1 MGSKYAS
8 SYFNFTTVDEQY
20 GGEYNLAPRFSVS
33 PITTDD
39 VQSYSIY
46 FADLELERDIGIGTK
61 LP

>member
-1 MGSKYAS
+1 M
-8 SYFNFTTVDEQY
+8 
-20 GGEYNLAPRFSVS
+20 P

-61 LP
+61 LPQDLGPSECMVDSSVLEDGYAVGD